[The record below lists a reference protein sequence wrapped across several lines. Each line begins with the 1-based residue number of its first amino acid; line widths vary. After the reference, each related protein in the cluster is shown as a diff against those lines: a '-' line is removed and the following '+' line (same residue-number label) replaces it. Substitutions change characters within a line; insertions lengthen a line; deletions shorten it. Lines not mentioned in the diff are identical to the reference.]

1 MDIDLSISPDFP
13 ALPQQAKVSPT
24 TSNMTKTES
33 HLLPSADAVSGI
45 TESANRMRSS
55 RTSSSLLSNPSLT
68 YQISFSMEC
77 TRAQLDSV
85 MVGLAVLGPGVTIK
99 IDAKL

>member
-1 MDIDLSISPDFP
+1 
-13 ALPQQAKVSPT
+13 
-24 TSNMTKTES
+24 
-33 HLLPSADAVSGI
+33 
-45 TESANRMRSS
+45 
-55 RTSSSLLSNPSLT
+55 
-68 YQISFSMEC
+68 MEC